1 MKVQVKKAFK
11 GCSLVT
17 KNSKKTPQEQALHE
31 IFFNP
36 QYKCAAGA

>member
-11 GCSLVT
+11 GYSLVT

-36 QYKCAAGA
+36 QYNYAAGV